1 MQNLYS
7 VAQAH
12 KTQLIQYSSIFNV
25 VQLQSNTTAA
35 WKITGKLTGI
45 CILPSMT
52 EPKDEKLLIDF
63 GKK

>member
-12 KTQLIQYSSIFNV
+12 KTQLIQCSSIFN
-25 VQLQSNTTAA
+25 VQLQSNTTAV

-52 EPKDEKLLIDF
+52 EPKDEKLLLDF